1 MSETTKSKDMKRF
14 ILSFVALALCVSLSA
29 QELNNRAEWL
39 FSKNKGFEP
48 AKCYLETG
56 AYPSKVGVEGAGI
69 TFYHNDEV
77 ATPALNEKGYPT
89 ATSARGDYWL
99 FEVPVKQSVKGLVV
113 DAFIPFV
120 GNEGEQN
127 NFVLEYKDG
136 KRWVEAEKCSSTE
149 SSKHIERLWQSVRFT
164 RKNKSVAL
172 RLRQTSDGEV
182 KFSIANPSTY
192 GQHPQ
197 IIIYDN
203 AVPRDT
209 LKVLF
214 LGNSYTYY
222 HTYPVIFKEIAWREG
237 HYADCEI
244 FISGGYTMKAHL
256 ANKYSVRKVQQ
267 GGYDY
272 VMLQDQSVLPMLNG
286 TPSDAGSSHYVGV
299 MVQEVKKCS
308 PDAKVSL
315 EITWGRRFGNNNLGQ
330 YEKYAEL
337 HPEFFASYDAM
348 QNRLIEKIAETAAE
362 HSTLITPVGVAWQIV
377 MHERPDILLYHKDN
391 HHQSYAGS
399 YLSAAVAYLTIYG
412 EKFGE
417 NAANCKLDAATAAYL
432 RSVAE
437 RVVLDGEKWGKK

>member
-14 ILSFVALALCVSLSA
+14 ILLFVALALSTSLLA
-29 QELNNRAEWL
+29 QELNNRAEWQ
-39 FSKNKGFEP
+39 FSKNKGYKP

-56 AYPSKVGVEGAGI
+56 IYPPKVGIDGAGI
-69 TFYHNDEV
+69 SFYHNGKV
-77 ATPALNEKGYPT
+77 ATPALNDKGYPT
-89 ATSARGDYWL
+89 ATSACGDYWL
-99 FEVPVKQSVKGLVV
+99 FEVPVKQNVKGLVV
-113 DAFIPFV
+113 DAFLPFT

-136 KRWVEAEKCSSTE
+136 KRWVEAEKCSSSE
-149 SSKHIERLWQSVRFT
+149 SYKHPERLWQSVRIA
-164 RKNKSVAL
+164 RKCNSVAL
-172 RLRQTSDGEV
+172 RLRQTSRGEV
-182 KFSIANPSTY
+182 KFSIANPSSQ

-197 IIIYDN
+197 IVIYDN

-222 HTYPVIFKEIAWREG
+222 HTYPVIFKEMAWREG
-237 HYADCEI
+237 HYADCDI

-256 ANKYSVRKVQQ
+256 ENEFSARKVRK
-267 GGYDY
+267 GGYDC
-272 VMLQDQSVLPMLNG
+272 VMLQDQSVLPLLNG
-286 TPSDAGSSHYVGV
+286 TAYDAGSSLYVGL
-299 MVQEVKKCS
+299 MVENVKKYS
-308 PDAKVSL
+308 PNAKVSL

-417 NAANCKLDAATAAYL
+417 NAANCKLDAATATYL

>member
-14 ILSFVALALCVSLSA
+14 ILLFVALALSTSLLA
-29 QELNNRAEWL
+29 QELNNRAEWQ
-39 FSKNKGFEP
+39 FSKNKGYKP

-56 AYPSKVGVEGAGI
+56 IYPPKVGIDGAGI
-69 TFYHNDEV
+69 SFYHNGKV
-77 ATPALNEKGYPT
+77 ATPALNDKGYPT
-89 ATSARGDYWL
+89 ATSACGDYWL
-99 FEVPVKQSVKGLVV
+99 FEVPVKQNVKGLVV
-113 DAFIPFV
+113 DAFLPFT

-136 KRWVEAEKCSSTE
+136 KRWVEAEKCSSSE
-149 SSKHIERLWQSVRFT
+149 SYKHPERLWQSVRIA
-164 RKNKSVAL
+164 RKCNSVAL
-172 RLRQTSDGEV
+172 RLRQTSRGEV
-182 KFSIANPSTY
+182 KFSIANPSSQ

-197 IIIYDN
+197 IVIYDN

-222 HTYPVIFKEIAWREG
+222 HTYPVIFKEMAWREG
-237 HYADCEI
+237 HYADCDI

-256 ANKYSVRKVQQ
+256 ENEFSARKVRK
-267 GGYDY
+267 GGYDC
-272 VMLQDQSVLPMLNG
+272 VMLQDQSVLPLLNG
-286 TPSDAGSSHYVGV
+286 TAYDAGSSRYVGL
-299 MVQEVKKCS
+299 MVENVKKYS
-308 PDAKVSL
+308 PNAKVSL

-417 NAANCKLDAATAAYL
+417 NAANCKLDAATATYL

>member
-14 ILSFVALALCVSLSA
+14 ILLFVALALSTSLLA
-29 QELNNRAEWL
+29 QELNNRAEWQ
-39 FSKNKGFEP
+39 FSKNKGYKP

-56 AYPSKVGVEGAGI
+56 IYPPKVGIDGAGI
-69 TFYHNDEV
+69 SFYHNGKV
-77 ATPALNEKGYPT
+77 ATPALNDKGYPT
-89 ATSARGDYWL
+89 ATSACGDYWL
-99 FEVPVKQSVKGLVV
+99 FEVPVKQNVKGLVV
-113 DAFIPFV
+113 DAFLPFT

-136 KRWVEAEKCSSTE
+136 KRWVEAEKCSSSE
-149 SSKHIERLWQSVRFT
+149 SYKHPERLWQSVRIA
-164 RKNKSVAL
+164 RKCNSVAL
-172 RLRQTSDGEV
+172 RLRQTSRGEV
-182 KFSIANPSTY
+182 KFSIANPSSQ

-197 IIIYDN
+197 IVIYDN

-222 HTYPVIFKEIAWREG
+222 HTYPVIFKEMAWREG
-237 HYADCEI
+237 HYADCDI

-256 ANKYSVRKVQQ
+256 ENEFSARKVRK
-267 GGYDY
+267 GGYDC
-272 VMLQDQSVLPMLNG
+272 VMLQDQSVLPLLNG
-286 TPSDAGSSHYVGV
+286 TAYDAGCSRYVGL
-299 MVQEVKKCS
+299 MVENVKKYS
-308 PDAKVSL
+308 PNAKVSL

-330 YEKYAEL
+330 YEKYAKLYHEL
-337 HPEFFASYDAM
+337 FASYDAM
-348 QNRLIEKIAETAAE
+348 QDRLIEKITETATVN
-362 HSTLITPVGVAWQIV
+362 SIQTTPVGVAWQIV

-417 NAANCKLDAATAAYL
+417 DAANCKLDVATATYL